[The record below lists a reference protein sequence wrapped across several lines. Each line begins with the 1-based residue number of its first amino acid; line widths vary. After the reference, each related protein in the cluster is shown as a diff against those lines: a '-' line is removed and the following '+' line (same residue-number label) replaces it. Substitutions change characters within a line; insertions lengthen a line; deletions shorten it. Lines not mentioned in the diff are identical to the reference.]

1 MGNISHPRESDGSI
15 MDEQVWRGQYDP
27 EAQVI
32 RLCSSSQE
40 LVHQQEVVVLT
51 PQKYRE
57 LVGCR
62 DYVEYRLARHQRT
75 AAE

>member
-1 MGNISHPRESDGSI
+1 

-32 RLCSSSQE
+32 RLCSLPRE
-40 LVHQQEVVVLT
+40 LAYHQEVVVLT

-62 DYVEYRLARHQRT
+62 DYVEHRLARHQRT